1 MTTFQAN
8 RLAAVQPRHGNI
20 VGYIKLI
27 HWKEEEAAERAER
40 IAVCGYEVDSET
52 PRDDAAVRVLSKS
65 PPQAVVID
73 LSRLPSHGRD
83 VALALRSS
91 PATRHVPIV
100 FVEGEPE
107 KVARTKAL
115 LPDAT
120 YTRWTRIK
128 TSLKKALANPPANPV
143 VPDSVMAGYA
153 GTPLPKKLGIKAGST
168 LVLLNAPDS
177 FRDTLGSLPDG
188 VTIKSTARGRRELTV
203 WFPKSARDL
212 EDRIDRL
219 ADQVE
224 GGGLWIAWPKQASG
238 VKTDITQAIVRQVGL
253 AAGLVDFKICSID
266 ATWSGLKFARR
277 RIK

>member
-1 MTTFQAN
+1 M
-8 RLAAVQPRHGNI
+8 
-20 VGYIKLI
+20 GYIKLI

-40 IAVCGYEVDSET
+40 IVVCGYEVDCEVLKDGS
-52 PRDDAAVRVLSKS
+52 ALRVMLKS

-73 LSRLPSHGRD
+73 LSRLPSQGRD
-83 VALALRSS
+83 VALALRTS

-107 KVARTKAL
+107 KVARTKTL

-120 YTRWTRIK
+120 YTRWSRIK
-128 TSLKKALANPPANPV
+128 TSLEKVLANPLANPV
-143 VPDSVMAGYA
+143 VPDSVLAGYS
-153 GTPLPKKLGIKAGST
+153 GTPLPKKLGIKANST
-168 LVLLNAPDS
+168 LVLLNAPS
-177 FRDTLGSLPDG
+177 GFMDTLGALPDS

-212 EDRIDRL
+212 ENRIDRL

-224 GGGLWIAWPKQASG
+224 RGGLWIAWPKQASG
-238 VKTDITQAIVRQVGL
+238 VKTDITQTIVRKVGL

-266 ATWSGLKFARR
+266 TTWSGLKFTQR
-277 RIK
+277 KKK

>member
-1 MTTFQAN
+1 
-8 RLAAVQPRHGNI
+8 
-20 VGYIKLI
+20 
-27 HWKEEEAAERAER
+27 
-40 IAVCGYEVDSET
+40 
-52 PRDDAAVRVLSKS
+52 
-65 PPQAVVID
+65 
-73 LSRLPSHGRD
+73 
-83 VALALRSS
+83 LRTS

-107 KVARTKAL
+107 KVARTKTL

-120 YTRWTRIK
+120 YTSWSRIK
-128 TSLKKALANPPANPV
+128 TSLRKALAHPLANPV
-143 VPDSVMAGYA
+143 VPDSVLAGYS

-168 LVLLNAPDS
+168 LVLLNAPDE
-177 FRDTLGSLPDG
+177 FIATLGALPDG
-188 VTIKSTARGRRELTV
+188 VKIKSTARGHRELTV

-212 EDRIDRL
+212 ENRIDRL

-238 VKTDITQAIVRQVGL
+238 VKTDITQTIVRKVGL

-277 RIK
+277 KTR